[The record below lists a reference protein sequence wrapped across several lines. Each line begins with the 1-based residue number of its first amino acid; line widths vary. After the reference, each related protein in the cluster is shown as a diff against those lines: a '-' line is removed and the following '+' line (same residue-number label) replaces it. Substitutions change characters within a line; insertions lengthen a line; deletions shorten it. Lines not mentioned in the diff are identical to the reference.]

1 VELKE
6 LKEILKMISSSQ
18 FEEFELKNGEFY
30 LRTRRGDTRPAT
42 TPAPPVGAPAPN
54 AAVPVSTPVPAA
66 PETEAAPAD
75 AKAHL
80 VSSPLIGTFYRSPSP
95 GAEPFIQPGDRV
107 KPGTVLCIV
116 EAMKIMNEIE
126 CDVAGVVEK
135 VWVENGEP
143 VEYGERLFTVRLD

>member
-30 LRTRRGDTRPAT
+30 LRTRRGDNRPRT
-42 TPAPPVGAPAPN
+42 TPEPPASTPTPIATAPTSV
-54 AAVPVSTPVPAA
+54 PVPAA
-66 PETEAAPAD
+66 PVAEAAPVD

-80 VSSPLIGTFYRSPSP
+80 VSSPLIGTFYRAPSP
-95 GAEPFIQPGDRV
+95 GAEPFVQPGDRV

-143 VEYGERLFTVRLD
+143 VEYGEHLFTVRLD

>member
-1 VELKE
+1 
-6 LKEILKMISSSQ
+6 M
-18 FEEFELKNGEFY
+18 
-30 LRTRRGDTRPAT
+30 
-42 TPAPPVGAPAPN
+42 
-54 AAVPVSTPVPAA
+54 PAA
-66 PETEAAPAD
+66 PVAEAAPVD

-80 VSSPLIGTFYRSPSP
+80 VSSPLIGTFYRAPSP
-95 GAEPFIQPGDRV
+95 GAEPFVQPGDRV

-143 VEYGERLFTVRLD
+143 VEYGEHLFTVRLD

>member
-1 VELKE
+1 MELKE

-30 LRTRRGDTRPAT
+30 LRTRRGDNRPRT
-42 TPAPPVGAPAPN
+42 TPEPPASTPTPIATAPTSV
-54 AAVPVSTPVPAA
+54 PVPAA
-66 PETEAAPAD
+66 PVAEAAPVD

-80 VSSPLIGTFYRSPSP
+80 VSSPLIGTFYRAPSP
-95 GAEPFIQPGDRV
+95 GAEPFVQPGDRV

>member
-1 VELKE
+1 MELKE

-18 FEEFELKNGEFY
+18 FEEFELKNGDFY
-30 LRTRRGDTRPAT
+30 LRTRRSDNRST
-42 TPAPPVGAPAPN
+42 APSASAPAPIT
-54 AAVPVSTPVPAA
+54 AAPASVPVLATPG
-66 PETEAAPAD
+66 TEAAPAD

-80 VSSPLIGTFYRSPSP
+80 VSSPLIGTFYRAPSP
-95 GAEPFIQPGDRV
+95 GAEPFVQPGDRV

>member
-1 VELKE
+1 MELKE

-30 LRTRRGDTRPAT
+30 LRTRRGDNRPRT
-42 TPAPPVGAPAPN
+42 TPEPPTSAPAPV
-54 AAVPVSTPVPAA
+54 AVVPGTASVPAT

-80 VSSPLIGTFYRSPSP
+80 VNSPLIGTFYRAPSP
-95 GAEPFIQPGDRV
+95 GAEPFVQPGARV

-143 VEYGERLFTVRLD
+143 VEYGEHLFTVRLD

>member
-1 VELKE
+1 MELKE
-6 LKEILKMISSSQ
+6 LKEILKMISISQ

-30 LRTRRGDTRPAT
+30 LRTRRGDNRPT
-42 TPAPPVGAPAPN
+42 TAPAPPANAPAPV
-54 AAVPVSTPVPAA
+54 AVAA
-66 PETEAAPAD
+66 PSAPVTATPGTDAAPID

-95 GAEPFIQPGDRV
+95 GAEPFVQPGDRV

-143 VEYGERLFTVRLD
+143 VEYGEHLFTVRLD

>member
-1 VELKE
+1 V
-6 LKEILKMISSSQ
+6 
-18 FEEFELKNGEFY
+18 
-30 LRTRRGDTRPAT
+30 PAT
-42 TPAPPVGAPAPN
+42 
-54 AAVPVSTPVPAA
+54 

-80 VSSPLIGTFYRSPSP
+80 VNSPLIGTFYRAPSP
-95 GAEPFIQPGDRV
+95 GAEPFVQPGARV

-143 VEYGERLFTVRLD
+143 VEYGEHLFTVRLD